1 MINNH
6 EYHKNTPNIISILMR
21 MYQESS
27 EQKQML
33 LAKLMGSAKFT
44 NDYLRPFQSFSDA
57 GINLAALVTYPLA
70 NAILTLFQI
79 AMTLLG
85 GVSLVFELC
94 IYFAT
99 IEDRKLSMALILLI
113 RTTLSLMCTA
123 FYAAMIII
131 ETLNILI
138 CLLTR
143 SVVTVITA
151 LGYPCQESN
160 SGLNES
166 NQSNLLTYTRK

>member
-33 LAKLMGSAKFT
+33 LANLMGSAKFT

-57 GINLAALVTYPLA
+57 GINLAALATYPLA
-70 NAILTLFQI
+70 NALLALFQI

-85 GVSLVFELC
+85 GVPLVLELC
-94 IYFAT
+94 IYLAT
-99 IEDRKLSMALILLI
+99 IEVRKLSNAFILLI
-113 RTTLSLMCTA
+113 KTTFSLLCAT
-123 FYAAMIII
+123 FYAAAIII

-143 SVVTVITA
+143 SVVTLITA
-151 LGYPCQESN
+151 LGYPRQESN

-166 NQSNLLTYTRK
+166 NQSNLLTNTH